1 MRPEPERTEALT
13 PDLLAT
19 ALVTAAATAR
29 WPAGPLL
36 LDLDEHVL
44 RHLLAPCLAAALQD
58 LNNRAAGASR

>member
-29 WPAGPLL
+29 WPGGPLV

-44 RHLLAPCLAAALQD
+44 GHLLAPRLATALPD
-58 LNNRAAGASR
+58 LTGPSREGSG